1 MLCVCPHAF
10 SPHRTFEIIVIPA
23 KSDDLLYYRT
33 ISCVLGVLYIMF
45 ITSFFSSLSF
55 LFLNTSQSQRQS
67 SSSFKSNSQI
77 TPAKRILA
85 WRRES
90 IRQNESVAAFL
101 LLLCVLKNVYDRR
114 GALTQSFVNDTASK
128 ALQLIQKVSDDTTS
142 PAITITTRPSSPQF
156 IFYQDIFY
164 FYIYFVYPIFYYIH
178 IERLWIAEIVMMYTS
193 SIIYTA
199 VSSVR
204 VKLLEEMGGLD
215 EGRNS

>member
-1 MLCVCPHAF
+1 
-10 SPHRTFEIIVIPA
+10 VIPA

-45 ITSFFSSLSF
+45 ITSFFSFLSF
-55 LFLNTSQSQRQS
+55 LFLNTSQSQRQNS
-67 SSSFKSNSQI
+67 SRFKSNSQI

-85 WRRES
+85 RRRES

-128 ALQLIQKVSDDTTS
+128 AFQLIQKVSDDTTS

-156 IFYQDIFY
+156 IFY
-164 FYIYFVYPIFYYIH
+164 
-178 IERLWIAEIVMMYTS
+178 
-193 SIIYTA
+193 
-199 VSSVR
+199 
-204 VKLLEEMGGLD
+204 
-215 EGRNS
+215 